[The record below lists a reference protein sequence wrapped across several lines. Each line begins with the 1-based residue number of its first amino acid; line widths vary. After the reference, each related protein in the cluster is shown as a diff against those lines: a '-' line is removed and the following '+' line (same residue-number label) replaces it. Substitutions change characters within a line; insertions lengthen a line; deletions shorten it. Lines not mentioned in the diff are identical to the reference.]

1 MIEFDIL
8 SEEYYGIDYDDD
20 EHQKLEF
27 ERMSRAKKK
36 LQNWFRKRK
45 SSDIKIVS
53 LKESRISK

>member
-36 LQNWFRKRK
+36 ASKLVQK
-45 SSDIKIVS
+45 
-53 LKESRISK
+53 KEIL